1 MPNDSQTILL
11 ATPTQESPSSE
22 DSAHAPPSVSKTY
35 SPETLELADL
45 LAPFSPHIPLADVRR
60 LVSYLESDRTVEVF
74 RQLDGRFNL
83 EKFAGLWH
91 GPVPADVLE
100 QARADGFPMPDAFV
114 R

>member
-22 DSAHAPPSVSKTY
+22 DSTHAPSSVSKTF
-35 SPETLELADL
+35 SPETLELAEL
-45 LAPFSPHIPLADVRR
+45 LAPFSPHVPLADIQR
-60 LVSYLESDRTVEVF
+60 LVGYLESDRTVEMF

-83 EKFAGLWH
+83 EKFSQ
-91 GPVPADVLE
+91 VL
-100 QARADGFPMPDAFV
+100 ARACSRGC